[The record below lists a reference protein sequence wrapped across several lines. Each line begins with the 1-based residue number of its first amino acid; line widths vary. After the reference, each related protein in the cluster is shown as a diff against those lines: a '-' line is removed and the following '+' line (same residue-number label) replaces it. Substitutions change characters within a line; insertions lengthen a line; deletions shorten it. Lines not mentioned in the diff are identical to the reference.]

1 MIVARRWS
9 SIFFVLGLVWAS
21 CGFSEVASEEVDLR
35 EVNLTLEGATRLA
48 LRDNPD
54 LAQMQ
59 SRYEAMAAIPSQV
72 GTRPDPVL
80 SLNALNFPTD
90 SFNFGQEA
98 MTQVQLGLS
107 QKFPFPG
114 KLSLMEEAA
123 EFEADAAQQSV
134 EETRLRLVRDLR
146 SLWWTLFYLD
156 RALETVERNQAL
168 LRQLVQIAKT
178 KYEVGDGLQQDV
190 LLAQLEL
197 SKLLEQSINLAGARR
212 AESAKLNRLMSQPTD
227 RLLVLPAS
235 VSREL
240 PEIASE
246 SELFQ
251 RGEMN
256 RPALFRQRSRIQAAQ
271 SRVELAKKDYYPDFT
286 LGAAYGLRSGENPGG
301 MGDRSDLFSVR
312 LSVNL
317 PIYQDRK
324 RGQTVSQR
332 KSELASARYELA
344 DEINKM
350 RSEISQAQ
358 ALFIQARDQMQLL
371 ESGILPQSRQTVQSM
386 IAGYQVSEVDFLN
399 LVRSQITVYNY
410 ETLYWRSLSTA
421 NQAVARMRAAVGG
434 ENIGE

>member
-1 MIVARRWS
+1 MYVVKAWS
-9 SIFFVLGLVWAS
+9 SLLMVLGMVWAS
-21 CGFSEVASEEVDLR
+21 VGVASAASERIYPGEG
-35 EVNLTLEGATRLA
+35 ELTLEAATQLA

-54 LAQMQ
+54 LAEMR

-90 SFNFGQEA
+90 TFDFSQEA

-114 KLSLMEEAA
+114 KLSLAEEAA
-123 EFEADAAQQSV
+123 EYEADAALHSV
-134 EETRLRLVRDLR
+134 EETRLRLIRDVR

-156 RALETVERNQAL
+156 RALETVDRNQAL
-168 LRQLVQIAKT
+168 LRQFVQIAKT

-212 AESAKLNRLMSQPTD
+212 SETAKLNRLMDQPTD
-227 RLLVLPAS
+227 TALVIPAN

-240 PEIASE
+240 PDVASE
-246 SELFQ
+246 SELFN
-251 RGEMN
+251 RGESN
-256 RPALFRQRSRIQAAQ
+256 RPTLSLQRSRIQAAQ
-271 SRVELAKKDYYPDFT
+271 SRVKLAKKDYYPDFT
-286 LGAAYGLRSGENPGG
+286 VGAAYGFRSGENPVG

-317 PIYQDRK
+317 PIYQGRK
-324 RGQTVSQR
+324 RDQAVDQR
-332 KSELASARYELA
+332 ESELAGARYALA
-344 DEINKM
+344 DEINAM
-350 RSEISQAQ
+350 RSEISQSQ
-358 ALFIQARDQMQLL
+358 AVFVQARDQL
-371 ESGILPQSRQTVQSM
+371 ELFETGILPQSRQTVESM
-386 IAGYQVSEVDFLN
+386 LAGYQVSEVDFLN
-399 LVRSQITVYNY
+399 LVRSQITLYNY

-421 NQAVARMRAAVGG
+421 NQALARMRAAVGG
-434 ENIGE
+434 EDIGE